1 MYGLVVECIVES
13 IKGKYGEDVWLKVQ
27 KDAKIEKDFYDIH
40 EQYSDSIIKI
50 ILSSLS
56 KITSKSKNISNTLI
70 VKWRSYIEA
79 KSSNLD
85 YFFCCF
91 LLSKIK

>member
-13 IKGKYGEDVWLKVQ
+13 IIGKYGEDVWLKVQ

-40 EQYSDSIIKI
+40 EQYSESIIKI

-56 KITSKSKNISNTLI
+56 KITSKSKNIWTTCSI
-70 VKWRSYIEA
+70 II
-79 KSSNLD
+79 
-85 YFFCCF
+85 F
-91 LLSKIK
+91 IKNIISIK

>member
-27 KDAKIEKDFYDIH
+27 EDAKIEKDFYDIH
-40 EQYSDSIIKI
+40 EQYSESVIKI

-56 KITSKSKNISNTLI
+56 KITSKSKIIWTAS
-70 VKWRSYIEA
+70 
-79 KSSNLD
+79 
-85 YFFCCF
+85 
-91 LLSKIK
+91 SKIIFIKNIISIK